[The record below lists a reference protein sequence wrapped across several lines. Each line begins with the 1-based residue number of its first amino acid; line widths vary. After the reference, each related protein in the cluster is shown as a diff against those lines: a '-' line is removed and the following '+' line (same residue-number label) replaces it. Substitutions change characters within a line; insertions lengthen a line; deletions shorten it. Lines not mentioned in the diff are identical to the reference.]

1 MNEKNNR
8 KKKDNLTAK
17 QKFHEDMVLGSK
29 FIQDWYLFP
38 TVPVDGVE
46 HAYDEFLRSLTLF
59 LYRRTIALEIQDL
72 GISLFGA
79 SRYPCFD
86 NILELG
92 QPGFYGVID
101 NVARIEKLT
110 EEENEAFVG
119 KMRKQHHIYE
129 VKESELVYRIA
140 AASGE
145 FYVGLGT
152 INPSFALLLNNKTE
166 QNMKVNSVLDNP
178 NLNRMILDREIF
190 SALNFMDDFG
200 SAMGGYFEVDDGDS
214 DDEFEDMEE
223 TEDMDETD
231 VDPSSEGNL
240 DGGLNNS
247 GHPVTGDVG
256 QMTLEFDDA
265 KSKGPKPANAKSKA
279 ANAKSE
285 KSSPNGARKN
295 NKPKGG
301 SMDNKK
307 SKKKPKK
314 KP

>member
-46 HAYDEFLRSLTLF
+46 YAYDEFLRSVALF
-59 LYRRTIALEIQDL
+59 LHRRTMALEIQDL

-86 NILELG
+86 NILEFG
-92 QPGFYGVID
+92 QPGFYGVIN

-110 EEENEAFVG
+110 EEENKIFAR
-119 KMRKQHHIYE
+119 KMRKQHHIFE
-129 VKESELVYRIA
+129 VKKSELIYKIV

-152 INPSFALLLNNKTE
+152 VNPSFAALLNQKIE
-166 QNMKVNSVLDNP
+166 QNKKANSVLDNP
-178 NLNRMILDREIF
+178 NLNRMTLDREIF

-214 DDEFEDMEE
+214 DDEFEGMEE

-231 VDPSSEGNL
+231 VDPSGEGDL
-240 DGGLNNS
+240 DNGLNDS
-247 GHPVTGDVG
+247 GRSVAGDVG
-256 QMTLEFDDA
+256 RMTLEFDDA
-265 KSKGPKPANAKSKA
+265 KSKEPKPANAKSKA
-279 ANAKSE
+279 ANTKSK
-285 KSSPNGARKN
+285 KSSPNGTHKN
-295 NKPKGG
+295 NKPKGE
-301 SMDNKK
+301 SMDN
-307 SKKKPKK
+307 KKPKK